1 MPLERVEDGPRHP
14 RLPNGIGAG
23 DWPMGSAR
31 KQFMRQQILCEEKQ
45 ARAWSGGKAAMEGR
59 YATGEE
65 G

>member
-1 MPLERVEDGPRHP
+1 
-14 RLPNGIGAG
+14 
-23 DWPMGSAR
+23 MGSAR

-59 YATGEE
+59 YATGAE